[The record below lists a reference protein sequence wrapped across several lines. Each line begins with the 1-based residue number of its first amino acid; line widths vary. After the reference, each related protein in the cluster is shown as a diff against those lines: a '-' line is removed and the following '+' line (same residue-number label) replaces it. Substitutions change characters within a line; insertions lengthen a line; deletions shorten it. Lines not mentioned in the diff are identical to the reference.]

1 MRATG
6 IVRRID
12 ELGRVVIPKEIRRTL
27 RIREGDPLE
36 IYTDH
41 DGEVVL
47 KKYSPIGE
55 IASVAKDYTDALL
68 RTLGNV
74 AIITD
79 RDVVVSASGSPKKEL
94 WEKPISSE
102 MESAMH
108 NRQLMRLGEIEGMD
122 GARAGMRLIPVTGEE
137 LTTRYVSQI
146 ICPIIAD
153 GEVVGCVVLMG
164 REGERMGDVETKVV
178 ETTANLVGRQ
188 MEQ

>member
-36 IYTDH
+36 IFTDH

-55 IASVAKDYTDALL
+55 IASIAKDYTESMH
-68 RTLGNV
+68 RTLGHV
-74 AIITD
+74 AVISD
-79 RDVVVSASGSPKKEL
+79 RDAIVSASGSPKKEYV
-94 WEKPISSE
+94 EKAISTDVE
-102 MESAMH
+102 RIMED
-108 NRQLMRLGEIEGMD
+108 RQLVMLNS
-122 GARAGMRLIPVTGEE
+122 AAGDRMIPVTADDTPESY
-137 LTTRYVSQI
+137 TAQVVA
-146 ICPIIAD
+146 PIIAD
-153 GEVVGCVVLMG
+153 GEIVGSLMLLN
-164 REGERMGDVETKVV
+164 RESGGQFCDADRKVA
-178 ETTANLVGRQ
+178 ETTASIIGKQ

>member
-68 RTLGNV
+68 RTLGHV

-108 NRQLMRLGEIEGMD
+108 NRQLLRLGEID
-122 GARAGMRLIPVTGEE
+122 GADARAGARLIPVTGEE
-137 LTTRYVSQI
+137 LQTRYISQI
-146 ICPIIAD
+146 ISPIIAD
-153 GEVVGCVVLMG
+153 GEVVGCVVLLG
-164 REGERMGDVETKVV
+164 REGERMGDVEAKVA

>member
-68 RTLGNV
+68 RTLGHV

-79 RDVVVSASGSPKKEL
+79 RDVVVSASRYETLPGTL
-94 WEKPISSE
+94 
-102 MESAMH
+102 
-108 NRQLMRLGEIEGMD
+108 IEGQAS
-122 GARAGMRLIPVTGEE
+122 GCVPVTFGNGGQADIVDHRR
-137 LTTRYVSQI
+137 TGYIARYIDIVDL
-146 ICPIIAD
+146 AD
-153 GEVVGCVVLMG
+153 GIEWATECGIDRQALHHEV
-164 REGERMGDVETKVV
+164 RTKFSAEAVAQSYI
-178 ETTANLVGRQ
+178 ELCRRLLRKQGNTPQ
-188 MEQ
+188 PD

>member
-1 MRATG
+1 
-6 IVRRID
+6 
-12 ELGRVVIPKEIRRTL
+12 
-27 RIREGDPLE
+27 
-36 IYTDH
+36 
-41 DGEVVL
+41 
-47 KKYSPIGE
+47 
-55 IASVAKDYTDALL
+55 
-68 RTLGNV
+68 
-74 AIITD
+74 
-79 RDVVVSASGSPKKEL
+79 
-94 WEKPISSE
+94 
-102 MESAMH
+102 MESAKH

-122 GARAGMRLIPVTGEE
+122 GALAGMRLIPVTGEE